1 MNYYDNLSS
10 NNINWIKYVN
20 NKLEIDYND
29 SEKNIDEQTVEKLTE
44 LWFEL
49 DEKSY
54 DKYFFEFT
62 SYKDRNYFNHKIN
75 DVLSNVDVDISQIPK
90 NDLFQDEEIKNFK
103 KILMQYID
111 KIKDID
117 YPDNLILNNDKSILM
132 TFVWIIMGIWWQSL
146 TTKIEYTSSLCF
158 ICLAYIYVDH
168 YFDDNTIQ
176 KKNKKIFA
184 EYCYKRLFT
193 QVEPYDVYSS
203 KINKI
208 MTMMEENYSKE
219 KYLLTYNRLVYLYSI
234 EMKSMKMQSKMSI
247 SDNEFLQLTIEKGY
261 STLDTVLYLIYINNS
276 EEIDQ
281 HKQNFFSLFGLYIQ
295 MADDLVDLKN
305 DLKQKNYTYLAKL
318 VYSKSLTNI
327 DFYVN
332 KINNL
337 IKIMYCY
344 LKSSNIIEKE
354 KEVTLKRFKLFSIN
368 ILAYG
373 VLKNEELITG
383 SLVEYYKNIYM
394 LKKDD
399 ISNYK
404 GDAIKKL
411 KELFK

>member
-10 NNINWIKYVN
+10 NSINWIKYVN

-29 SEKNIDEQTVEKLTE
+29 SEKNIDEQTIEKLTE
-44 LWFEL
+44 LWNEL

-54 DKYFFEFT
+54 DKYFFDYTNQNER
-62 SYKDRNYFNHKIN
+62 KYFLQSIKKVLDNDDLELFKSNELFKGEDIN
-75 DVLSNVDVDISQIPK
+75 KFREI
-90 NDLFQDEEIKNFK
+90 LFKYIKEIKK
-103 KILMQYID
+103 
-111 KIKDID
+111 ID

-132 TFVWIIMGIWWQSL
+132 TFVWIAMGIWWQSL
-146 TTKIEYTSSLCF
+146 TTNIEYTSSLCF

-168 YFDDNTIQ
+168 YFDDITIQ
-176 KKNKKIFA
+176 KKNKKQFA

-193 QVEPYDVYSS
+193 QIEPYDVFTN

-208 MTMMEENYSKE
+208 MKMMEENYSKE

-234 EMKSMKMQSKMSI
+234 EMKSMKIQTKI
-247 SDNEFLQLTIEKGY
+247 SLSEHDFLQLTIEKGY

-295 MADDLVDLKN
+295 MVDDLVDLKN
-305 DLKQKNYTYLAKL
+305 DIKHKNYTYLCKIYL
-318 VYSKSLTNI
+318 SKSLKTI

-337 IKIMYCY
+337 IKIMYHY
-344 LKSSNIIEKE
+344 LKNSNVINSEKE
-354 KEVTLKRFKLFSIN
+354 LTLKRFKVFSIN

-373 VLKNEELITG
+373 VIKNKEIVSPEIY
-383 SLVEYYKNIYM
+383 EHYKNIYI
-394 LKKDD
+394 LDKND
-399 ISNYK
+399 ISNLK
-404 GDAIKKL
+404 SSFILKL
-411 KELFK
+411 KSLFI